1 MKKSGNRGYCID
13 VREPCKMTKKKKCRN
28 YYLVFFFSLFCATI
42 PLAKNI
48 SRRFLITKLIA
59 RGVFPPR
66 LGSRHLHLVLVAGW
80 FFLLSHLSSLVNIM
94 ILPAVFNYVLL
105 NKIIYFIAN
114 HSRRTL
120 CDEPIRF

>member
-13 VREPCKMTKKKKCRN
+13 VREPCRMKYKKKCRN
-28 YYLVFFFSLFCATI
+28 YYLVFFSLFCATI

-48 SRRFLITKLIA
+48 SRRFLTTKLIA
-59 RGVFPPR
+59 RGVFPPW

-105 NKIIYFIAN
+105 NKRIYFIAN

>member
-13 VREPCKMTKKKKCRN
+13 VREPCRMTYRQKCRN
-28 YYLVFFFSLFCATI
+28 YYLAFFSLCFA
-42 PLAKNI
+42 LRYHWLKNI
-48 SRRFLITKLIA
+48 LRHFLITKLIA

-80 FFLLSHLSSLVNIM
+80 FFLLSHLSSLVNVM

-105 NKIIYFIAN
+105 NKRIYFIAN